1 MRHGKY
7 PFIVGFLFLPILLYV
22 GLVLWPYAQTF
33 GYSLTDWSG
42 ASQEM
47 NFVGLDNYT
56 KLFGDEVF
64 GNALWHNLMLLVLLP
79 VVTILIALFF
89 AFMLNV
95 GGKGGT
101 GGVQGVKG
109 AGFYKVVFFFPQV
122 LSIAI
127 LAVLWGAV
135 YRTDQ
140 SGLANGILIKLGLA
154 TATDPVQWL
163 SDPDMVM
170 WCVLAVLVWSGVG
183 FYLVLFSASMQSIP
197 KDIYEAALLD
207 GAKRGQTFFRI
218 TLPLLW
224 ETVQTAW
231 VYLAIVAMDAFAL
244 VASITPGAYF
254 GGGPDH
260 HSELIS
266 TYLMRSFLRN
276 GEAGYA
282 CAMGVVIFFFTLIL
296 TVVSLWATK
305 RDKIEY

>member
-33 GYSLTDWSG
+33 GYSLTNWSG

-47 NFVGLDNYT
+47 DFVGLDNYT
-56 KLFGDEVF
+56 RLLDDEVF
-64 GNALWHNLMLLVLLP
+64 AGALWHNLLLLILLP

-140 SGLANGILIKLGLA
+140 AGLANGILIKLGLA
-154 TATDPVQWL
+154 SANDPVQWL

-183 FYLVLFSASMQSIP
+183 FYLVLFSAAMQGIP

-207 GAKRGQTFFRI
+207 GAKRGQTFFKI

-244 VASITPGAYF
+244 VSSITPGAYF

>member
-7 PFIVGFLFLPILLYV
+7 PFIVGFLFLPIVLYV

-33 GYSLTDWSG
+33 GYSLTNWSG

-47 NFVGLDNYT
+47 DFVGLDNYT
-56 KLFGDEVF
+56 RLLDDEVF
-64 GNALWHNLMLLVLLP
+64 AGALWHNLLLLILLP

-95 GGKGGT
+95 GGRGGT

-135 YRTDQ
+135 YRTDG
-140 SGLANGILIKLGLA
+140 SGLANGVLIKLGLVSA
-154 TATDPVQWL
+154 SDPVQWL
-163 SDPDMVM
+163 SDPDLVL

-183 FYLVLFSASMQSIP
+183 FYLVLFSAAMQGIP

-207 GAKRGQTFFRI
+207 GAKRGQTFFKI

>member
-22 GLVLWPYAQTF
+22 SLVLWPYAQTF

-42 ASQEM
+42 QSQEM

-56 KLFGDEVF
+56 RLLDDEVF
-64 GNALWHNLMLLVLLP
+64 LGAIWHNLLLLVLLP
-79 VVTILIALFF
+79 VLTILIALFF

-95 GGKGGT
+95 GGRSGT
-101 GGVQGVKG
+101 GGVQGVRG
-109 AGFYKVVFFFPQV
+109 ASFYKVVFFFPQV

-135 YRTDQ
+135 YRTDGA
-140 SGLANGILIKLGLA
+140 GLANGVLIKLGLA
-154 TATDPVQWL
+154 DAAHPVQWL

-183 FYLVLFSASMQSIP
+183 FYLVLFSAAMQGIP

-207 GAKRGQTFFRI
+207 GAKRGQTFLRI

-244 VASITPGAYF
+244 VSSITPGAYF

-296 TVVSLWATK
+296 SVVSLWATK
-305 RDKIEY
+305 RDRIEY